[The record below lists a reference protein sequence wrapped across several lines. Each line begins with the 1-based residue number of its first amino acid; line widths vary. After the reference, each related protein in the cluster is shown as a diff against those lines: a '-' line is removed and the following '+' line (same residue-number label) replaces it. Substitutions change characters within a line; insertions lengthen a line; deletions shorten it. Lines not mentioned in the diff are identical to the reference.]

1 MKRKSYL
8 LIMAL
13 IASVCVAGCTAKTG
27 ENTSTNP
34 EFQDP
39 ETYDE
44 SLEDDETKEET
55 EDEEFVGMA
64 NPWTDVSAD
73 ELFAATGVEAN
84 VPENAENVVYRYL
97 EAENLGEI
105 QFKVN
110 SADYNFRM
118 QPTAEFTDISGL
130 FYEWTGEEDSKVSI
144 CDAKLY
150 EAVDGAN
157 TVRSLLWY
165 DTVPGVMYSL
175 SEISEGA
182 EADAIVQIA
191 ETVYVPSQQEVS
203 GDLDA
208 DAQAEIEEYFLGSF
222 MTENEEVDLTIS
234 DNGDGTYGVRFGIF
248 RLCSM
253 DEGVGTYDEHKISFT
268 TIDPSGEPMEGV
280 IYRDSE
286 NSLTLKIT
294 NSTWGY
300 IESDTEY
307 PGLFRV

>member
-13 IASVCVAGCTAKTG
+13 IALVCVAGCTAKTG

-39 ETYDE
+39 
-44 SLEDDETKEET
+44 
-55 EDEEFVGMA
+55 
-64 NPWTDVSAD
+64 
-73 ELFAATGVEAN
+73 
-84 VPENAENVVYRYL
+84 
-97 EAENLGEI
+97 
-105 QFKVN
+105 
-110 SADYNFRM
+110 
-118 QPTAEFTDISGL
+118 
-130 FYEWTGEEDSKVSI
+130 
-144 CDAKLY
+144 
-150 EAVDGAN
+150 
-157 TVRSLLWY
+157 
-165 DTVPGVMYSL
+165 
-175 SEISEGA
+175 
-182 EADAIVQIA
+182 
-191 ETVYVPSQQEVS
+191 
-203 GDLDA
+203 DA

-294 NSTWGY
+294 NSTWSY